1 MNKSGSG
8 KERMV
13 SFIQSLLFMQN
24 EPTNSD
30 ILEAISVFST
40 NVDEKFDQI
49 DQRFDRLETD
59 VTRIKATMVTKE
71 YLDEKMSDLRG
82 DLVVLVRKED
92 TKVTALVGELT
103 RLNVLPEDSAKR
115 ILNME
120 PFAR

>member
-1 MNKSGSG
+1 MT
-8 KERMV
+8 
-13 SFIQSLLFMQN
+13 N

-30 ILEAISVFST
+30 ILEAISAFST
-40 NVDEKFDQI
+40 NVDEKFGQV

-59 VTRIKATMVTKE
+59 VTRIKATMVTKD
-71 YLDEKMSDLRG
+71 YLDDKLSDLRD